1 MMFSTKVD
9 WGSCIISVAKTASK
23 EIGALICLMPFLSPE
38 AALYLF
44 KSIIQPCMNTI
55 HPSLAVSL
63 EPLANNRNVASLS
76 LFYRYHFGQCS
87 SELTQQVPPPYS
99 RGGSTRFSD
108 RLNSFSVT
116 IPICY
121 KDVSGNSFLPR
132 KARLWNSLAIECF
145 PLTYDQIGLQ
155 SRINRHLL
163 TGSFIWC
170 FLNRYLLSFNL
181 FVQLFLLTP
190 CLVFFWK
197 KLNASLKGPFLKRFF
212 FS

>member
-1 MMFSTKVD
+1 MLLKIDGFVLAEKSSLKMLGMTFSPKVD
-9 WGSCIISVAKTASK
+9 WGSYIISVAKTASK

-87 SELTQQVPPPYS
+87 SELSQQVPPPYS
-99 RGGSTRFSD
+99 WGGSTRFSD

-132 KARLWNSLAIECF
+132 KARLWNSLPIECF
-145 PLTYDQIGLQ
+145 PLTYDQIGL
-155 SRINRHLL
+155 
-163 TGSFIWC
+163 
-170 FLNRYLLSFNL
+170 
-181 FVQLFLLTP
+181 
-190 CLVFFWK
+190 
-197 KLNASLKGPFLKRFF
+197 
-212 FS
+212 